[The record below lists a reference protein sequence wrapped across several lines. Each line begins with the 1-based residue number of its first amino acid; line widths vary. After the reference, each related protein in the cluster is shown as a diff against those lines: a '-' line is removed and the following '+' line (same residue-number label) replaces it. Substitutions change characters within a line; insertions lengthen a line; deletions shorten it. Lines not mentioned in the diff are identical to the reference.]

1 MDFKHPSKLLTKN
14 SYSLLLTP
22 SNFQFD
28 WYYFNHAYM
37 LHYKNN
43 IRKYDHN
50 SHFTDKETETQS

>member
-1 MDFKHPSKLLTKN
+1 MDFKHLSKPLTKK

-22 SNFQFD
+22 SPFQFD

-43 IRKYDHN
+43 ISGLPWWR
-50 SHFTDKETETQS
+50 SG